1 MSPVADPCSL
11 ALTLGRI
18 LLEHK
23 AEGMV
28 LLDVRGLASYTDF
41 MLILSGRS
49 TRQLMALAEHLLRQ
63 TRELKIKPFSQEG
76 RTQGRWVLL
85 DYGSV
90 VVHLFLDEVR
100 EYYDLESLWSEAG
113 RYSWR
118 ADDPDPDIQK
128 EEAR

>member
-1 MSPVADPCSL
+1 VSPVEDPGSL

-63 TRELKIKPFSQEG
+63 AKELKIKPFSHEG
-76 RTQGRWVLL
+76 RTHGRWVLL

-118 ADDPDPDIQK
+118 ADDPDPDIPK
-128 EEAR
+128 EAG